1 MLMFT
6 PLNFVPCGAAGVGA
20 VEAGA
25 EAEAATVGATD
36 GGALVG
42 AGEVV
47 GVAAPQPAITTTST
61 IVAAVDLNRDTASS
75 SS

>member
-1 MLMFT
+1 MFT
-6 PLNFVPCGAAGVGA
+6 PLNFVPCGGAGVGA

-25 EAEAATVGATD
+25 EAEAATVGATVA
-36 GGALVG
+36 GALVATG
-42 AGEVV
+42 AVV
-47 GVAAPQPAITTTST
+47 GVAAPQPATTTTSA